1 MLRKRTLWSV
11 VAALGM
17 LAILVL
23 TACGPTATTGGN
35 TGPKKGGSIVD
46 GLYEEPDSLLPE
58 QSIETFSD
66 LVDAAIWAPLYYGDN
81 TGIIRAGIASE
92 VPTTSNGGISQ
103 DLKTWTIKLRSGLKW
118 SDGSPL
124 TADDVVF
131 TLNLFKNPAYGA
143 KTQSGEFANI
153 ANVTSPDPQTVVITL
168 TKPDVAFLALALT
181 DPLSFAPLPKSVFGS
196 MDPASIAKSPQAFQ
210 PTVDDGP
217 FTISDR
223 AQSDHIT
230 VVRNPNYYQ
239 AGKPYLDKVTFK
251 IITDQ
256 TTMLQA
262 LQSGTIDNS
271 WFLTV
276 NNLDQYKQIAGYHVV
291 YDKTPGTFEAIYF
304 NETNKWLKDPQVRLA
319 ITQGINVQPLI
330 TDVWKGIASPT
341 CDDATGTFAHEPS
354 LIPCYTY
361 NPTQAKATLQ
371 ADGFTMGSDGYFQKG
386 GQTLE
391 MRYSTTANNA
401 YRAQS
406 EQIVQ
411 DQLKQVGIKIDIIN
425 YPASTYFGSILYDY
439 SKYDIAEFANS
450 LGYDPDNHTQWAC
463 DQTTDKGGF
472 NVSHYCNPEVDAAI
486 QTELTNGDQNVRKQ
500 AFHTIHTDII
510 KDLPA
515 MYYYT
520 FPDIACAKTTLQNYA
535 PSASGPSETWNIW
548 DWYLS

>member
-1 MLRKRTLWSV
+1 MLRKRTLLSV

-23 TACGPTATTGGN
+23 TACGPTAANTGSS
-35 TGPKKGGSIVD
+35 GPKKGGSIID

-58 QSIETFSD
+58 QSIETFAD
-66 LVDAAIWAPLYYGDN
+66 LVDAAIWAPLLYGDN
-81 TGIIRAGIASE
+81 TGKIQAGLATV
-92 VPTTSNGGISQ
+92 VPSASNGGISA
-103 DLKTWTIKLRSGLKW
+103 DAKTYTIHLRSGLKW

-131 TLNLFKNPAYGA
+131 TLNLMKNSAFGA
-143 KTQSGEFANI
+143 KTQAGEFAEI

-168 TKPDVAFLALALT
+168 SKTDVIFATLALT

-196 MDPASIAKSPQAFQ
+196 MDPATIAKSPQNFQ
-210 PTVDDGP
+210 PTVTSGP
-217 FTISDR
+217 FTVSDR
-223 AQSDHIT
+223 AKSDHIT

-239 AGKPYLDKVTFK
+239 SGKPYLDKVTFK

-262 LQSGTIDNS
+262 LQSGTITNS

-276 NNLDQYKQIAGYHVV
+276 NNLDQYKAIQGYHVV
-291 YDKTPGTFEAIYF
+291 YDKTPGTYEGIYF
-304 NETNKWLKDPQVRLA
+304 NFKNPFLADLKVRQA
-319 ITQGINVQPLI
+319 ITQGIDTTPLMK
-330 TDVWKGIASPT
+330 DVWKGIATPT
-341 CDDATGTFAHEPS
+341 CDDATGTFGHEPS
-354 LIPCYTY
+354 LIPCYHY
-361 NPTQAKATLQ
+361 DPNAAKATLQ
-371 ADGFTMGSDGYFQKG
+371 GDGFTMGSDGYFTKG
-386 GQTLE
+386 GKTLE
-391 MRYSTTANNA
+391 LRYSTTANNA

-411 DQLKQVGIKIDIIN
+411 AQLKQVGIKIDIIN
-425 YPASTYFGSILYDY
+425 YPADTYFGSILYDY
-439 SKYDIAEFANS
+439 SKYDIAEFASS
-450 LGYDPDNHTQWAC
+450 LGYDPDNHTQWGC

-472 NVSHYCNPEVDAAI
+472 NVSAYCNPEVDAAI
-486 QTELTNGDQNVRKQ
+486 QTELTNPDQSARMQ
-500 AFHTIHTDII
+500 AFHTIHVDII

-515 MYYYT
+515 MWYYT
-520 FPDIACAKTTLQNYA
+520 FPDIAAATTKLQNYA